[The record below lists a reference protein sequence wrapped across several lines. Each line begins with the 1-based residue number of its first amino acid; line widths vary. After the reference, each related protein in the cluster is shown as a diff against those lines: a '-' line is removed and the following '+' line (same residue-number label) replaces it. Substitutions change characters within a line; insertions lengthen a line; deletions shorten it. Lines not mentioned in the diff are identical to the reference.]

1 MGIPRERDTGLKE
14 ALDLARQALALDPN
28 DPRVQST
35 VARMHLAW
43 RHFDAA
49 ERHFNLARG

>member
-1 MGIPRERDTGLKE
+1 
-14 ALDLARQALALDPN
+14 LDLAQQALALDPN